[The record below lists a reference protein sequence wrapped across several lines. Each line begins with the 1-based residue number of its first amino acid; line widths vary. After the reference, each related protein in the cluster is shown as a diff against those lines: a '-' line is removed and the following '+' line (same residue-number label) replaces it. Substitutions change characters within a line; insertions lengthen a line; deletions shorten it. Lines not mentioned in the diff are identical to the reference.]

1 MGQLAGQRGSFRAGQ
16 RGAAD
21 GAAGRA
27 RSKLDSH
34 LPQPTA
40 LSPARLLR
48 CAATWLRKKKPL
60 PSKTHSK
67 RCASVCSLCCF
78 RGLSIAIAL
87 IGGPPRGGQLCRCWP
102 RGGGLCGMF
111 ARLCRGVASRAPRY
125 ALARAPAR
133 GMQGLPAGESASLL
147 PLRLGLGRQ
156 GERGR
161 RRHPR
166 GCRAPWSRRSP
177 PPTRGCR
184 RWARRI
190 SPSRSLSRSCLL
202 TPRAQVRP
210 SQAVQEH
217 AGRTPSEP
225 AATLREIGPRPPPRM
240 CQATPSPPSR
250 CRYRATSS
258 QRPARGWKGACSAV
272 WGAAL
277 SVQASRLWTGG
288 SRCPRRPSS

>member
-48 CAATWLRKKKPL
+48 CAATWLRKKQPL

-67 RCASVCSLCCF
+67 RCASVSLCCF

-102 RGGGLCGMF
+102 RGGGLCCMF

-133 GMQGLPAGESASLL
+133 GMQGLPAGESARL

-166 GCRAPWSRRSP
+166 GCRAPWPRRSP

-210 SQAVQEH
+210 SRSTRAAHRQNQRLPCGRLAPDHRHGCAKQPHRRRAAVATAQPPPNAKRV
-217 AGRTPSEP
+217 AGRAP
-225 AATLREIGPRPPPRM
+225 AARFGAQRCL
-240 CQATPSPPSR
+240 QAN
-250 CRYRATSS
+250 
-258 QRPARGWKGACSAV
+258 
-272 WGAAL
+272 
-277 SVQASRLWTGG
+277 RLWTGG

>member
-40 LSPARLLR
+40 LSPARPLR

-67 RCASVCSLCCF
+67 RCTSVCSLCF

-87 IGGPPRGGQLCRCWP
+87 IGGPPRWGQLCRCWP

-133 GMQGLPAGESASLL
+133 GMQGLPASA
-147 PLRLGLGRQ
+147 
-156 GERGR
+156 
-161 RRHPR
+161 
-166 GCRAPWSRRSP
+166 A
-177 PPTRGCR
+177 PPTTG
-184 RWARRI
+184 ARKTGGAGAKAAPAGL
-190 SPSRSLSRSCLL
+190 PSALAAPI
-202 TPRAQVRP
+202 TTADPRMQEVGTEDKPKQKPFPKLPPDPPCAG
-210 SQAVQEH
+210 QAVPRSWH

-225 AATLREIGPRPPPRM
+225 ATTLRKIGPDHRRGCAELPHRRRAAGTSAHPP
-240 CQATPSPPSR
+240 
-250 CRYRATSS
+250 S
-258 QRPARGWKGACSAV
+258 QRPARGWRGACSS
-272 WGAAL
+272 WLGAAL
-277 SVQASRLWTGG
+277 RVQASRLWTGG
-288 SRCPRRPSS
+288 SRCPRRPSR

>member
-48 CAATWLRKKKPL
+48 CTATWLRKKKPL

-67 RCASVCSLCCF
+67 NGGLALGRLGCF
-78 RGLSIAIAL
+78 RGLSIDPL
-87 IGGPPRGGQLCRCWP
+87 RPTGVHPVRGGSCAAAGPAEAGCVACL
-102 RGGGLCGMF
+102 
-111 ARLCRGVASRAPRY
+111 RGVASRAPRY

-133 GMQGLPAGESASLL
+133 GMQGLSAGESASLL
-147 PLRLGLGRQ
+147 SDWGSEDR

-166 GCRAPWSRRSP
+166 GCRAPWPRRSP

-210 SQAVQEH
+210 SPG
-217 AGRTPSEP
+217 AGTR
-225 AATLREIGPRPPPRM
+225 AAHRQNQRLPCGRLASDHPRGCTKLPHRRRAAGTTAHPPPIARRV
-240 CQATPSPPSR
+240 AGGAP
-250 CRYRATSS
+250 A
-258 QRPARGWKGACSAV
+258 ARGWGQRCVCRRAAC
-272 WGAAL
+272 G
-277 SVQASRLWTGG
+277 TGG
-288 SRCPRRPSS
+288 SRCPRCPSR